1 MYFQCVFK
9 HWWYSD
15 YADSIQDKLRERELE
30 RREFRYQSPQLE
42 FREHCVNIIRTIS
55 VLECLSRSTVHLGI
69 VLLFILFDCVIYY
82 VVYCVAVY
90 LLDVFMDNHT
100 ITTDR
105 LALVSLSTLILA
117 AKVEEHDSNIPKPRN
132 LNTMIDQQYPP
143 FDYIQLERM
152 QFRFFE
158 FQLIIPTAVTFIEYY
173 IEGIAD
179 AQDYELAIQKQ
190 AGPFNS
196 QLHMKREM
204 AELAFEFVDLIL
216 ADVRLVQETP
226 SKVAAACLAAARQ
239 LCRFC
244 FIWSSRLANLT
255 RYSLMDIDANMNKLL
270 ALRAGF
276 VDRQQQLSD
285 SGYLSS
291 GNNCDDGHLTE

>member
-1 MYFQCVFK
+1 M
-9 HWWYSD
+9 
-15 YADSIQDKLRERELE
+15 
-30 RREFRYQSPQLE
+30 
-42 FREHCVNIIRTIS
+42 
-55 VLECLSRSTVHLGI
+55 
-69 VLLFILFDCVIYY
+69 FDL
-82 VVYCVAVY
+82 AVY

-143 FDYIQLERM
+143 FDYIQLERL

-179 AQDYELAIQKQ
+179 AQDFELAKKNQ

-196 QLHMKREM
+196 QLHMKRDM
-204 AELAFEFVDLIL
+204 ADLAFEFVDLIL

-244 FIWSSRLANLT
+244 FIWSSRLAHLT
-255 RYSLMDIDANMNKLL
+255 RYSLMDIDTNMTRLL
-270 ALRAGF
+270 ALRSDLI
-276 VDRQQQLSD
+276 DRQHQLSD

-291 GNNCDDGHLTE
+291 GNIGDDAHLDK

>member
-1 MYFQCVFK
+1 M
-9 HWWYSD
+9 
-15 YADSIQDKLRERELE
+15 
-30 RREFRYQSPQLE
+30 QSPQLE
-42 FREHCVNIIRTIS
+42 FREHCVSIIRTIS
-55 VLECLSRSTVHLGI
+55 VLQCLSRSTVHLGSQMASETCFQLI
-69 VLLFILFDCVIYY
+69 ILFIYY
-82 VVYCVAVY
+82 ASAVY

-117 AKVEEHDSNIPKPRN
+117 AKVEEHDSNVPKPRT

-143 FDYIQLERM
+143 YDYIQLERM

-179 AQDYELAIQKQ
+179 AQDYELAKLNQ
-190 AGPFNS
+190 AGPFNG

-244 FIWSSRLANLT
+244 FIWSSRLVQLT
-255 RYSLMDIDANMNKLL
+255 RYSLVQIDANMTKLL
-270 ALRAGF
+270 VLRAEF
-276 VDRQQQLSD
+276 VDRHHQHQLLSD
-285 SGYLSS
+285 SGYLSGSNSNS
-291 GNNCDDGHLTE
+291 GGDVI

>member
-1 MYFQCVFK
+1 
-9 HWWYSD
+9 
-15 YADSIQDKLRERELE
+15 
-30 RREFRYQSPQLE
+30 
-42 FREHCVNIIRTIS
+42 
-55 VLECLSRSTVHLGI
+55 
-69 VLLFILFDCVIYY
+69 
-82 VVYCVAVY
+82 
-90 LLDVFMDNHT
+90 MDNHT

-143 FDYIQLERM
+143 FDFIQLERM

-158 FQLIIPTAVTFIEYY
+158 FQLIIPTAVTFVEYY

-179 AQDYELAIQKQ
+179 AQDYELSKLNV

-196 QLHMKREM
+196 QLHMKRDM
-204 AELAFEFVDLIL
+204 ADLAFEFVDLIL
-216 ADVRLVQETP
+216 TDVRLVQETP

-244 FIWSSRLANLT
+244 FIWSSRLAQLT
-255 RYSLMDIDANMNKLL
+255 RYSLIDIDANMTRLL
-270 ALRAGF
+270 ALRADF
-276 VDRQQQLSD
+276 VDQQQKLSD

-291 GNNCDDGHLTE
+291 GTTGEDGMMNE

>member
-1 MYFQCVFK
+1 
-9 HWWYSD
+9 
-15 YADSIQDKLRERELE
+15 
-30 RREFRYQSPQLE
+30 
-42 FREHCVNIIRTIS
+42 
-55 VLECLSRSTVHLGI
+55 
-69 VLLFILFDCVIYY
+69 
-82 VVYCVAVY
+82 
-90 LLDVFMDNHT
+90 MDNHT

-132 LNTMIDQQYPP
+132 LNTMIDQHYPT

-173 IEGIAD
+173 IEGISD
-179 AQDYELAIQKQ
+179 DQDFELSKMNETPVV
-190 AGPFNS
+190 GPFNS
-196 QLHMKREM
+196 QLHMKRDM
-204 AELAFEFVDLIL
+204 ADLAFEFVDLIL

-226 SKVAAACLAAARQ
+226 SKVAAACLAAARH

-244 FIWSSRLANLT
+244 FIWSSRLALLT
-255 RYSLMDIDANMNKLL
+255 RYTLADINANMTKLL
-270 ALRAGF
+270 ALRAEL
-276 VDRQQQLSD
+276 VDRQQHLSD

-291 GNNCDDGHLTE
+291 GNNNGDDDGGLVTE